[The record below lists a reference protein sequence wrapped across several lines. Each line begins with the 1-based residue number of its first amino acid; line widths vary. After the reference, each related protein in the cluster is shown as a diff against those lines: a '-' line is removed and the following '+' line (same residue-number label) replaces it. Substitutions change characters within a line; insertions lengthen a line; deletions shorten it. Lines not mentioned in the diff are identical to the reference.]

1 MSEKLVRQDELTSS
15 KGFGQREET
24 LFYGEYFQYVRRK
37 GKMRE
42 KEALQDNSP
51 NTLSTQRVHFNLN
64 FVK

>member
-1 MSEKLVRQDELTSS
+1 MSEKLVKQDELTSS
-15 KGFGQREET
+15 KGFGKREET
-24 LFYGEYFQYVRRK
+24 LFYGEYFQYARRK

-51 NTLSTQRVHFNLN
+51 NALSTQRVHFNLN

>member
-1 MSEKLVRQDELTSS
+1 LSEKLVRQDEPTSS
-15 KGFGQREET
+15 KGFGKREET

-51 NTLSTQRVHFNLN
+51 NALSTQRVHFNLN